1 VSESTVGSGCL
12 TYFENM
18 RSIAN
23 RRLFL
28 TWLFLSSCGARRV
41 SQLDNSRSRELAQLT
56 IGTLS
61 YGMVTQTQANG
72 DTNDRYDS
80 IKKYLEEQL
89 HSQVQIEPAFNENK
103 ALERIKAQAWSLV
116 FAPPGLAAIAI
127 SQYQYTALLPLEGIN
142 NLRSILVVKKDST
155 FQDLRSLTGKK
166 LAIGLPGSATGYY
179 FPLYNLYGLTLGELI
194 VSPTPKAILEAVA
207 QGSADVGAL
216 SLEEFNT
223 YKNEIKQ
230 AQFRILFVDPHKVPT
245 GSILVSSTIEVKLQD
260 SIRQMFKNAP
270 STIAQAAGFIPT
282 GTVPDYQYTIAVI
295 DRVRSIFPADQ
306 AKTAAL
312 LRQKPVRLF
321 KDKTQTS
328 PLF

>member
-1 VSESTVGSGCL
+1 MSESTVTSGCQ
-12 TYFENM
+12 TYSELENM

-28 TWLFLSSCGARRV
+28 TWLFLSSCGARRF
-41 SQLDNSRSRELAQLT
+41 SQLDNSQPSKLEQLT

-61 YGMVTQTQANG
+61 YGVGTETIAQ
-72 DTNDRYDS
+72 YDS
-80 IKKYLEEQL
+80 IKQYLAQKL
-89 HSQVQIEPAFNENK
+89 QSLVQIEPAFNENK

-127 SQYQYTALLPLEGIN
+127 SQYQYTALVPLEGIN

-155 FQDLRSLTGKK
+155 YQDLRSLAGKK

-179 FPLYNLYGLTLGELI
+179 FPLYNFYGLTLAELI

-216 SLEEFNT
+216 SLQEFNT
-223 YKNEIKQ
+223 YKSEIKQ
-230 AQFRILFVDPHKVPT
+230 APLRILFVDPHKVPT
-245 GSILVSSTIEVKLQD
+245 GAILVSSTVEVKLQE
-260 SIRQMFKNAP
+260 SIRQVLKNAP
-270 STIAQAAGFIPT
+270 STIAQASGFIPN
-282 GTVPDYQYTIAVI
+282 GTVPDYQYTISVI
-295 DRVRSIFPADQ
+295 ERVRSIFPGDQ

-321 KDKTQTS
+321 KDKAGNS
-328 PLF
+328 ALF